1 MSRLLSI
8 VSTYSALFVNVFAV
22 DRPKCTPRRR
32 LLLDAENNSSTPILS
47 MKSFSRSGSSESGNT
62 SSQFEIN
69 AAKSC
74 CNLDWVIFYVKSVP
88 FYLVFFYVL
97 NIFTGYCPSPE
108 EHGLL
113 DSPSADFIR
122 SVKVVVLV

>member
-32 LLLDAENNSSTPILS
+32 LLLGDAENNSSTPILS

-62 SSQFEIN
+62 SSQFEMN
-69 AAKSC
+69 AVKSC
-74 CNLDWVIFYVKSVP
+74 CNLDWVIFYFNYEKCTILSCFLLRIEYFYRLLP
-88 FYLVFFYVL
+88 FAGRAWIIRFSIGRFY
-97 NIFTGYCPSPE
+97 
-108 EHGLL
+108 
-113 DSPSADFIR
+113 
-122 SVKVVVLV
+122 KVG